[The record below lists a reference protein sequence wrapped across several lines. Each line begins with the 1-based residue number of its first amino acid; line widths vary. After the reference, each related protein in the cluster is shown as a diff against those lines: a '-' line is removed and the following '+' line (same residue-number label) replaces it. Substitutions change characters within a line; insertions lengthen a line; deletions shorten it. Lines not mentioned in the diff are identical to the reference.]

1 MNDLIS
7 RQAAI
12 DACTRVRKLQAYD
25 EIEEIKAL
33 PSANAEPVKHGRWLD
48 MQYPLV
54 GHTFISCSECG
65 ERLDIDSSYKSII
78 NYCPNCGS
86 KMDGE

>member
-1 MNDLIS
+1 MGNLIS
-7 RQAAI
+7 RE
-12 DACTRVRKLQAYD
+12 DV
-25 EIEEIKAL
+25 IEEYIVNFGLTIEDIERIPAVD
-33 PSANAEPVKHGRWLD
+33 AEPRKHGKWID
-48 MQYPLV
+48 MQYPLA

-86 KMDGE
+86 KMDEVEE